1 MRIRTL
7 ICGAA
12 AAALLAGSALA
23 AEFPDTEGHWAGASI
38 DRWSAAG
45 VIDGYAD
52 GRFGPDDPIT
62 RGQMAAIL
70 DRLLGWTE
78 QAENGFQDM
87 TGGEWYA
94 GAVLRA
100 NAAGVLS
107 GSAGFAR
114 PEDPITRQEAVV
126 MLERALALEYD
137 GEGRTFGDEA
147 QIGGWARE
155 AVNTLS
161 GLGLVTGAD
170 NGNFEPLR
178 SITRAETMAVLDRA
192 VGGYYDQAGV
202 YTQGSSGVAALV
214 TAPGV
219 TLQNL
224 TIEGDLLIAPGA
236 EGSETILR
244 DVTVTGTVRVLSGR
258 EAQILIL
265 GSSTLGALEVAGT
278 DSRLRLE
285 RAVDAFFCR
294 MFWGV
299 RPQYVKELNV
309 DDVFPV
315 RDCFAVSAEA
325 DLNDVLDT
333 WQEIRAAANLSP
345 EIAWYFREL
354 DYHGGAPTF
363 LLDDASQLERSTG
376 GKSALIRRCQEYG
389 ASFMLNLGD
398 GYYQSLPDGSF
409 YKLAVG
415 ETEPG
420 SADDAA
426 TYGKL
431 DWMKI
436 GPLPA
441 APPMD
446 QGSRG
451 CSI

>member
-1 MRIRTL
+1 MKWFWRKGEQKRQALEKQEKMAEPQHKQKTHSRDWQERMALWEQERLKREGWLKEHPAQEAQFSYLRDMLSLDVLSFYNPCNGRYGVMDEDKNKTGGVWMRTPPVYDLEQVTRLYQRLRDAGDDLGPEELRYAPDEVRRTVEKL
-7 ICGAA
+7 GRHRRLYLRLCSERQLT
-12 AAALLAGSALA
+12 ALGVRKDAFLNQCRKEDIHLFLQRSRNVIQSLTDSMDY
-23 AEFPDTEGHWAGASI
+23 EIHVEKTE
-38 DRWSAAG
+38 R
-45 VIDGYAD
+45 
-52 GRFGPDDPIT
+52 DPLT
-62 RGQMAAIL
+62 GK
-70 DRLLGWTE
+70 E
-78 QAENGFQDM
+78 
-87 TGGEWYA
+87 TGGEITLCPA
-94 GAVLRA
+94 KEPEEVKGARGDSEGREKHIDEEIRQMFRA
-100 NAAGVLS
+100 NEERL
-107 GSAGFAR
+107 
-114 PEDPITRQEAVV
+114 RQK
-126 MLERALALEYD
+126 LFALAQTLE
-137 GEGRTFGDEA
+137 
-147 QIGGWARE
+147 
-155 AVNTLS
+155 
-161 GLGLVTGAD
+161 
-170 NGNFEPLR
+170 P
-178 SITRAETMAVLDRA
+178 
-192 VGGYYDQAGV
+192 
-202 YTQGSSGVAALV
+202 
-214 TAPGV
+214 
-219 TLQNL
+219 
-224 TIEGDLLIAPGA
+224 
-236 EGSETILR
+236 
-244 DVTVTGTVRVLSGR
+244 
-258 EAQILIL
+258 
-265 GSSTLGALEVAGT
+265 

-354 DYHGGAPTF
+354 DYHGGAPAF

>member
-1 MRIRTL
+1 MKWFWRKGEQKRQ
-7 ICGAA
+7 AP
-12 AAALLAGSALA
+12 
-23 AEFPDTEGHWAGASI
+23 EKQEK
-38 DRWSAAG
+38 
-45 VIDGYAD
+45 
-52 GRFGPDDPIT
+52 
-62 RGQMAAIL
+62 MAAPQHKQETHSRDWQERMALWEQERLKREGWLKEHPAQEAQFFYLRDMLSL
-70 DRLLGWTE
+70 DVLSFYNPSNGRYGGMDEDKNKTGGVWMRTPPVYDLEQVTRLYQRLRDAGDDLGPEELRYAPDEVRRTVEKLGRHRRLYLRLCSERQLTALGVRKDAFLNQCRKEDIHLFLQRSRNVIQSLTDSMDYEIHVEKTE
-78 QAENGFQDM
+78 RDPLTGKE
-87 TGGEWYA
+87 TGGEITLCPA
-94 GAVLRA
+94 KEPEEVKGARGDSEGREKHIDEEIRQMFRA
-100 NAAGVLS
+100 NEERL
-107 GSAGFAR
+107 
-114 PEDPITRQEAVV
+114 RQK
-126 MLERALALEYD
+126 LLALAQTLE
-137 GEGRTFGDEA
+137 
-147 QIGGWARE
+147 
-155 AVNTLS
+155 
-161 GLGLVTGAD
+161 
-170 NGNFEPLR
+170 P
-178 SITRAETMAVLDRA
+178 
-192 VGGYYDQAGV
+192 
-202 YTQGSSGVAALV
+202 
-214 TAPGV
+214 
-219 TLQNL
+219 
-224 TIEGDLLIAPGA
+224 
-236 EGSETILR
+236 
-244 DVTVTGTVRVLSGR
+244 
-258 EAQILIL
+258 
-265 GSSTLGALEVAGT
+265 

-354 DYHGGAPTF
+354 DYHGGAPAF

>member
-1 MRIRTL
+1 MKWFWRKGEQKRQ
-7 ICGAA
+7 AP
-12 AAALLAGSALA
+12 
-23 AEFPDTEGHWAGASI
+23 EKQEK
-38 DRWSAAG
+38 
-45 VIDGYAD
+45 
-52 GRFGPDDPIT
+52 
-62 RGQMAAIL
+62 MAAPQHKQETHSRDWQERMALWEQERLKREGWLKEHPAQEAQFFYLRDMLSL
-70 DRLLGWTE
+70 DVLSFYNPCNGRYGVMDEDKNKTGGVWMRTPPVYDLEQVTRLYQRLRDAGDDLGPEELRYAPDEVRRTVEKLGRHRRLYLRLCSERQLTALGVRKDAFLNQCRKEDIHLFLQRSRNVIQSLTDSMDYEIYVEKTE
-78 QAENGFQDM
+78 RDPLTGKE
-87 TGGEWYA
+87 TGGEITLCPA
-94 GAVLRA
+94 KEPEEVKGARGDSEGREKHIDEEIRQMFRA
-100 NAAGVLS
+100 NEERL
-107 GSAGFAR
+107 
-114 PEDPITRQEAVV
+114 RQK
-126 MLERALALEYD
+126 LFALAQTLE
-137 GEGRTFGDEA
+137 
-147 QIGGWARE
+147 
-155 AVNTLS
+155 
-161 GLGLVTGAD
+161 
-170 NGNFEPLR
+170 P
-178 SITRAETMAVLDRA
+178 
-192 VGGYYDQAGV
+192 
-202 YTQGSSGVAALV
+202 
-214 TAPGV
+214 
-219 TLQNL
+219 
-224 TIEGDLLIAPGA
+224 
-236 EGSETILR
+236 
-244 DVTVTGTVRVLSGR
+244 
-258 EAQILIL
+258 
-265 GSSTLGALEVAGT
+265 

-354 DYHGGAPTF
+354 DYHGGAPAF

-441 APPMD
+441 APPID

>member
-1 MRIRTL
+1 MKWFWRKGEQKRQAPEKQEKMAEPQHKQKTHSRDWQERMALWEQERLKREGWLKEHPAQEAQFSYLRDMLSLDVLSFYNPCNGRYGVMDEDKNKTGGVWMRTPPVYDLEQVTRLYQRLRDVGDDLGPEELRYAPDEVRRTVEKL
-7 ICGAA
+7 GRHRRLYLRLCSERQLT
-12 AAALLAGSALA
+12 ALGVRKDAFLNQCRKEDIQLFLQRSRKVIQSLTDSMDY
-23 AEFPDTEGHWAGASI
+23 EIHVEKTE
-38 DRWSAAG
+38 R
-45 VIDGYAD
+45 
-52 GRFGPDDPIT
+52 DPLT
-62 RGQMAAIL
+62 GK
-70 DRLLGWTE
+70 E
-78 QAENGFQDM
+78 
-87 TGGEWYA
+87 TGGEITLCPA
-94 GAVLRA
+94 KEPEEVKGARGDSEGREKHIDEEIRQMFRA
-100 NAAGVLS
+100 NEERL
-107 GSAGFAR
+107 
-114 PEDPITRQEAVV
+114 RQK
-126 MLERALALEYD
+126 LFALAQTLE
-137 GEGRTFGDEA
+137 
-147 QIGGWARE
+147 
-155 AVNTLS
+155 
-161 GLGLVTGAD
+161 
-170 NGNFEPLR
+170 P
-178 SITRAETMAVLDRA
+178 
-192 VGGYYDQAGV
+192 
-202 YTQGSSGVAALV
+202 
-214 TAPGV
+214 
-219 TLQNL
+219 
-224 TIEGDLLIAPGA
+224 
-236 EGSETILR
+236 
-244 DVTVTGTVRVLSGR
+244 
-258 EAQILIL
+258 
-265 GSSTLGALEVAGT
+265 

-441 APPMD
+441 APPID

>member
-1 MRIRTL
+1 MRMKWFWRKGEQKRQAPEKQEKMAEPQHKQETHSRDWQERMALWEQERLKREGWLKEHPAQEAQFFYLRDMLSLDVLSFYNPSNGRYGGMDEDKNKTGGVWMRTPPVYDL
-7 ICGAA
+7 EQVTRLYQRLRDAGDDLGPEELRYAPDEVRRTVEKLGRHRRLYLRLCSERQLT
-12 AAALLAGSALA
+12 ALGVRKDAFLNQCRKEDIHLFLQRSRNVIQSLTDSMDY
-23 AEFPDTEGHWAGASI
+23 EIHVEKTE
-38 DRWSAAG
+38 R
-45 VIDGYAD
+45 
-52 GRFGPDDPIT
+52 DPLT
-62 RGQMAAIL
+62 GK
-70 DRLLGWTE
+70 E
-78 QAENGFQDM
+78 
-87 TGGEWYA
+87 TGGEITLCPA
-94 GAVLRA
+94 KEPEEVKGARGDSEGREKHIDEEIRQMFRA
-100 NAAGVLS
+100 NEERL
-107 GSAGFAR
+107 
-114 PEDPITRQEAVV
+114 RQK
-126 MLERALALEYD
+126 LFALAQTLE
-137 GEGRTFGDEA
+137 
-147 QIGGWARE
+147 
-155 AVNTLS
+155 
-161 GLGLVTGAD
+161 
-170 NGNFEPLR
+170 P
-178 SITRAETMAVLDRA
+178 
-192 VGGYYDQAGV
+192 
-202 YTQGSSGVAALV
+202 
-214 TAPGV
+214 
-219 TLQNL
+219 
-224 TIEGDLLIAPGA
+224 
-236 EGSETILR
+236 
-244 DVTVTGTVRVLSGR
+244 
-258 EAQILIL
+258 
-265 GSSTLGALEVAGT
+265 

>member
-1 MRIRTL
+1 MRMKWFWRK
-7 ICGAA
+7 GEQKRQAP
-12 AAALLAGSALA
+12 
-23 AEFPDTEGHWAGASI
+23 EKQEK
-38 DRWSAAG
+38 
-45 VIDGYAD
+45 
-52 GRFGPDDPIT
+52 
-62 RGQMAAIL
+62 MAAPQHKQETHSRDWQERMALWEQERLKREGWLKEHPAQEAQFSYLRDMLSL
-70 DRLLGWTE
+70 DVLSFYNPCNGRYGVMDEDKNKTGGVWMRTPPVYDLEQVTRLYQRLRDAGDDLGPEELRYAPDEVRRTVEKLGRHRRLYLRLCSERQLTALGVRKDAFLNQCRKEDIHLFLQRSRNVIQSLTDSMDYEIHVEKTE
-78 QAENGFQDM
+78 RDPLTGKE
-87 TGGEWYA
+87 TGGEITLCPA
-94 GAVLRA
+94 KEPEEVKGARGDSEGREKHIDEEIRQMFRA
-100 NAAGVLS
+100 NEERL
-107 GSAGFAR
+107 
-114 PEDPITRQEAVV
+114 RQK
-126 MLERALALEYD
+126 LFALAQTLE
-137 GEGRTFGDEA
+137 
-147 QIGGWARE
+147 
-155 AVNTLS
+155 
-161 GLGLVTGAD
+161 
-170 NGNFEPLR
+170 P
-178 SITRAETMAVLDRA
+178 
-192 VGGYYDQAGV
+192 
-202 YTQGSSGVAALV
+202 
-214 TAPGV
+214 
-219 TLQNL
+219 
-224 TIEGDLLIAPGA
+224 
-236 EGSETILR
+236 
-244 DVTVTGTVRVLSGR
+244 
-258 EAQILIL
+258 
-265 GSSTLGALEVAGT
+265 

-441 APPMD
+441 APPID

>member
-1 MRIRTL
+1 MKWFWRKGEQKRQALEKQEKMAEPQHKQKTHSRDWQERMALWEQERLKREGWLKEHPAQEAQFSYLRDMLSLDVLSFYNPCNGRYGVMDEDKNKTGGVWMRTPPVYDLEQVTRLYQRLRDAGDDLGPEELRYAPDEVRRTVEKL
-7 ICGAA
+7 GRHRRLYLRLCSERQLT
-12 AAALLAGSALA
+12 ALGDRKDAFLNRCRKEDIHLFLQRSRNVIQSLTDSMDY
-23 AEFPDTEGHWAGASI
+23 EIYVEKTE
-38 DRWSAAG
+38 R
-45 VIDGYAD
+45 
-52 GRFGPDDPIT
+52 DPLT
-62 RGQMAAIL
+62 GK
-70 DRLLGWTE
+70 E
-78 QAENGFQDM
+78 
-87 TGGEWYA
+87 TGGEITLCPA
-94 GAVLRA
+94 KEPEEVKGARGDSEGREKHIDEEIRQMFCANEERLRQK
-100 NAAGVLS
+100 L
-107 GSAGFAR
+107 F
-114 PEDPITRQEAVV
+114 
-126 MLERALALEYD
+126 ALAQTLE
-137 GEGRTFGDEA
+137 
-147 QIGGWARE
+147 
-155 AVNTLS
+155 
-161 GLGLVTGAD
+161 
-170 NGNFEPLR
+170 P
-178 SITRAETMAVLDRA
+178 
-192 VGGYYDQAGV
+192 
-202 YTQGSSGVAALV
+202 
-214 TAPGV
+214 
-219 TLQNL
+219 
-224 TIEGDLLIAPGA
+224 
-236 EGSETILR
+236 
-244 DVTVTGTVRVLSGR
+244 
-258 EAQILIL
+258 
-265 GSSTLGALEVAGT
+265 

-376 GKSALIRRCQEYG
+376 GKSALIRRCREYG

>member
-1 MRIRTL
+1 MKWFWRKGEQKRQ
-7 ICGAA
+7 AP
-12 AAALLAGSALA
+12 
-23 AEFPDTEGHWAGASI
+23 EKQEK
-38 DRWSAAG
+38 
-45 VIDGYAD
+45 
-52 GRFGPDDPIT
+52 
-62 RGQMAAIL
+62 MAAPQHKQETHSRDWQERMALWEQERLKRESWLKEHPAQKAQFSYLRDMLSL
-70 DRLLGWTE
+70 DVLSFYNPSNGRYGGMDEDKNKTGGVWMRTPPVYDLEQMTRLYQRLRDVGDALGPEELRYAPDEVRRTVEKLGRHRRLYLRLCSERQLTALGDRKDAFLNRCRKEDIHLFLQRSRNVIQSLTDSMDYEIHVEKTE
-78 QAENGFQDM
+78 RDPLTGKE
-87 TGGEWYA
+87 TGGEITLCPA
-94 GAVLRA
+94 KEPEEVKGARGDSEGREKHIDEEIRQMFRA
-100 NAAGVLS
+100 NEERL
-107 GSAGFAR
+107 
-114 PEDPITRQEAVV
+114 RQK
-126 MLERALALEYD
+126 LFALAQTLE
-137 GEGRTFGDEA
+137 
-147 QIGGWARE
+147 
-155 AVNTLS
+155 
-161 GLGLVTGAD
+161 
-170 NGNFEPLR
+170 P
-178 SITRAETMAVLDRA
+178 
-192 VGGYYDQAGV
+192 
-202 YTQGSSGVAALV
+202 
-214 TAPGV
+214 
-219 TLQNL
+219 
-224 TIEGDLLIAPGA
+224 
-236 EGSETILR
+236 
-244 DVTVTGTVRVLSGR
+244 
-258 EAQILIL
+258 
-265 GSSTLGALEVAGT
+265 

-376 GKSALIRRCQEYG
+376 GKSALIWRCQEYG

>member
-1 MRIRTL
+1 MKWFWRKGEQKRQAPEKQEKMAEPQHKQKTHSRDWQERMALWEQERLKREGWLKEHPAQEAQFSYLRDMLSLDVLSFYNPCNGRYGVMDEDKNKTGGVWMRTPPVYDLEQVTRLYQRLRDAGDDLGPEELRYAPDEVRRTVEKL
-7 ICGAA
+7 GRHRRLYLRLCSERQLT
-12 AAALLAGSALA
+12 ALGDRKDAFLNRCRKEDIHLFLQRSRNVIQSLTDSMDY
-23 AEFPDTEGHWAGASI
+23 EIHVEKTE
-38 DRWSAAG
+38 R
-45 VIDGYAD
+45 
-52 GRFGPDDPIT
+52 DPLT
-62 RGQMAAIL
+62 GK
-70 DRLLGWTE
+70 E
-78 QAENGFQDM
+78 
-87 TGGEWYA
+87 TGGEITLCPA
-94 GAVLRA
+94 KEPEEVKGARGDSEGREKHIDEEIRQMFCANEERLRQK
-100 NAAGVLS
+100 L
-107 GSAGFAR
+107 F
-114 PEDPITRQEAVV
+114 
-126 MLERALALEYD
+126 ALAQTLE
-137 GEGRTFGDEA
+137 
-147 QIGGWARE
+147 
-155 AVNTLS
+155 
-161 GLGLVTGAD
+161 
-170 NGNFEPLR
+170 P
-178 SITRAETMAVLDRA
+178 
-192 VGGYYDQAGV
+192 
-202 YTQGSSGVAALV
+202 
-214 TAPGV
+214 
-219 TLQNL
+219 
-224 TIEGDLLIAPGA
+224 
-236 EGSETILR
+236 
-244 DVTVTGTVRVLSGR
+244 
-258 EAQILIL
+258 
-265 GSSTLGALEVAGT
+265 

-376 GKSALIRRCQEYG
+376 GKSALIRRCREYG

>member
-1 MRIRTL
+1 MKWFWRKGEQKRQAPEKQEKMAEPQHKQETHSRDWQERMALWEQERLKREGWLKEHPAQEAQFSYLRDMLSLDVLSFYNPSNGRYGGMDEDKNKTGGVWMRTPPVYDLEQVTRLYQRLRDAGDDLGPEELRYAPDEVRRTVEKL
-7 ICGAA
+7 GRHRRLYLRLCSERQLT
-12 AAALLAGSALA
+12 ALGDRKDAFLNQCRKEDIHLFLQRSRNVIQSLTDSMDY
-23 AEFPDTEGHWAGASI
+23 EIHVEKTE
-38 DRWSAAG
+38 R
-45 VIDGYAD
+45 
-52 GRFGPDDPIT
+52 DPLT
-62 RGQMAAIL
+62 GK
-70 DRLLGWTE
+70 E
-78 QAENGFQDM
+78 
-87 TGGEWYA
+87 TGGEITLCPA
-94 GAVLRA
+94 KEPEEVKGARGDSEGREKHIDEEIRQMFRA
-100 NAAGVLS
+100 NEERL
-107 GSAGFAR
+107 
-114 PEDPITRQEAVV
+114 RQK
-126 MLERALALEYD
+126 LFALAQTLE
-137 GEGRTFGDEA
+137 
-147 QIGGWARE
+147 
-155 AVNTLS
+155 
-161 GLGLVTGAD
+161 
-170 NGNFEPLR
+170 P
-178 SITRAETMAVLDRA
+178 
-192 VGGYYDQAGV
+192 
-202 YTQGSSGVAALV
+202 
-214 TAPGV
+214 
-219 TLQNL
+219 
-224 TIEGDLLIAPGA
+224 
-236 EGSETILR
+236 
-244 DVTVTGTVRVLSGR
+244 
-258 EAQILIL
+258 
-265 GSSTLGALEVAGT
+265 

-415 ETEPG
+415 ATEAG

-441 APPMD
+441 APPID

>member
-1 MRIRTL
+1 MKWFWRKGEQKRQAPEKQEKMAEPQHKQETHSRDWQERMALWEQERLKREGWLKEHPAQEAQFSYLRDMLSLDVLSFYNPSNGRYGGMDEDKNKTGGVWMRTPPVYDLEQVTRLYQRLRDVGDDLGPEELRYAPDEVRRTVEKL
-7 ICGAA
+7 GRHRRLYLRLCSERQLT
-12 AAALLAGSALA
+12 ALGDRKDAFLNQCRKEDIHLFLQRSRNVIQSLTDSMDY
-23 AEFPDTEGHWAGASI
+23 EIHVEKTE
-38 DRWSAAG
+38 R
-45 VIDGYAD
+45 
-52 GRFGPDDPIT
+52 DPLT
-62 RGQMAAIL
+62 GK
-70 DRLLGWTE
+70 E
-78 QAENGFQDM
+78 
-87 TGGEWYA
+87 TGGEITLCPA
-94 GAVLRA
+94 KEPEEVKGARGDSEGREKHIDEEIRQMFRA
-100 NAAGVLS
+100 NEERL
-107 GSAGFAR
+107 
-114 PEDPITRQEAVV
+114 RQK
-126 MLERALALEYD
+126 LFALAQTLE
-137 GEGRTFGDEA
+137 
-147 QIGGWARE
+147 
-155 AVNTLS
+155 
-161 GLGLVTGAD
+161 
-170 NGNFEPLR
+170 P
-178 SITRAETMAVLDRA
+178 
-192 VGGYYDQAGV
+192 
-202 YTQGSSGVAALV
+202 
-214 TAPGV
+214 
-219 TLQNL
+219 
-224 TIEGDLLIAPGA
+224 
-236 EGSETILR
+236 
-244 DVTVTGTVRVLSGR
+244 
-258 EAQILIL
+258 
-265 GSSTLGALEVAGT
+265 

>member
-1 MRIRTL
+1 MKWFWRKGEQKRQ
-7 ICGAA
+7 AP
-12 AAALLAGSALA
+12 
-23 AEFPDTEGHWAGASI
+23 EKQEK
-38 DRWSAAG
+38 
-45 VIDGYAD
+45 
-52 GRFGPDDPIT
+52 
-62 RGQMAAIL
+62 MAAPQHKQETHSRDWQERMALWEQERLKREGWLKEHPAQEAQFSYLRDMLSL
-70 DRLLGWTE
+70 DVLSFYNPCNGRYGVMDEDKNKTGGVWMRTPPVYDLEQVTRLYQRLRDVGDDLGPEELRYAPDEVRRTVEKLGRHRRLYLRLCSERQLTALGVRKDAFLNQCRKEDIHLFLQRSRNVIQSLTDSMDYEIHVEKTE
-78 QAENGFQDM
+78 RDPLTGKE
-87 TGGEWYA
+87 TGGEITLCPA
-94 GAVLRA
+94 KEPEEVKGARGDSEGREKHIDEEIRQMFRA
-100 NAAGVLS
+100 NEERL
-107 GSAGFAR
+107 
-114 PEDPITRQEAVV
+114 RQK
-126 MLERALALEYD
+126 LFALAQTLE
-137 GEGRTFGDEA
+137 
-147 QIGGWARE
+147 
-155 AVNTLS
+155 
-161 GLGLVTGAD
+161 
-170 NGNFEPLR
+170 P
-178 SITRAETMAVLDRA
+178 
-192 VGGYYDQAGV
+192 
-202 YTQGSSGVAALV
+202 
-214 TAPGV
+214 
-219 TLQNL
+219 
-224 TIEGDLLIAPGA
+224 
-236 EGSETILR
+236 
-244 DVTVTGTVRVLSGR
+244 
-258 EAQILIL
+258 
-265 GSSTLGALEVAGT
+265 

-441 APPMD
+441 APPID

>member
-1 MRIRTL
+1 MKWFWRKGEQKRQAPEKQEKMAEPQHKQETHSRDWQERMALWEQERLKREGWLKEHPAQEAQFSYLRDMLSLDVLSFYNPCNGRYGGMDEDKNKTGGVWMRTPPVYDLEQVTRLYQRLRDAGDDLGPEELRYAPDEVRRTVEKL
-7 ICGAA
+7 GRHRRLYLRLCSERQLT
-12 AAALLAGSALA
+12 ALGDRKDAFLNQCRKEDIHLFLQRSRNVIQSLTDSMDY
-23 AEFPDTEGHWAGASI
+23 EIHVEKTE
-38 DRWSAAG
+38 R
-45 VIDGYAD
+45 
-52 GRFGPDDPIT
+52 DPLT
-62 RGQMAAIL
+62 GK
-70 DRLLGWTE
+70 E
-78 QAENGFQDM
+78 
-87 TGGEWYA
+87 TGGEITLCPA
-94 GAVLRA
+94 KEPEEVKGARGDSEGREKHIDEEIRQMFRA
-100 NAAGVLS
+100 NEERL
-107 GSAGFAR
+107 
-114 PEDPITRQEAVV
+114 RQK
-126 MLERALALEYD
+126 LFALAQTLE
-137 GEGRTFGDEA
+137 
-147 QIGGWARE
+147 
-155 AVNTLS
+155 
-161 GLGLVTGAD
+161 
-170 NGNFEPLR
+170 P
-178 SITRAETMAVLDRA
+178 
-192 VGGYYDQAGV
+192 
-202 YTQGSSGVAALV
+202 
-214 TAPGV
+214 
-219 TLQNL
+219 
-224 TIEGDLLIAPGA
+224 
-236 EGSETILR
+236 
-244 DVTVTGTVRVLSGR
+244 
-258 EAQILIL
+258 
-265 GSSTLGALEVAGT
+265 

>member
-1 MRIRTL
+1 MRMKWFWRK
-7 ICGAA
+7 GEQKRQAP
-12 AAALLAGSALA
+12 
-23 AEFPDTEGHWAGASI
+23 EKQEK
-38 DRWSAAG
+38 
-45 VIDGYAD
+45 
-52 GRFGPDDPIT
+52 
-62 RGQMAAIL
+62 MAAPQHKQETHSRDWQERMALWEQERLKREGWLKEHPAQEAQFFYLRDMLSL
-70 DRLLGWTE
+70 DVLSFYNPSNGRYGGMDEDKNKTGGVWMRTPPVYDLEQVTRLYQRLRDAGDDLGPEELRYAPDEVRRTVEKLGRHRRLYLRLCSERQLTALGVRKDAFLNQCRKEDIHLFLQRSRNVIQSLTDSMDYEIHVEKTE
-78 QAENGFQDM
+78 RDPLTGKE
-87 TGGEWYA
+87 TGGEITLCPA
-94 GAVLRA
+94 KEPEEVKGARGDSEGREKHIDEEIRQMFRA
-100 NAAGVLS
+100 NEERL
-107 GSAGFAR
+107 
-114 PEDPITRQEAVV
+114 RQK
-126 MLERALALEYD
+126 LLALAQTLE
-137 GEGRTFGDEA
+137 
-147 QIGGWARE
+147 
-155 AVNTLS
+155 
-161 GLGLVTGAD
+161 
-170 NGNFEPLR
+170 P
-178 SITRAETMAVLDRA
+178 
-192 VGGYYDQAGV
+192 
-202 YTQGSSGVAALV
+202 
-214 TAPGV
+214 
-219 TLQNL
+219 
-224 TIEGDLLIAPGA
+224 
-236 EGSETILR
+236 
-244 DVTVTGTVRVLSGR
+244 
-258 EAQILIL
+258 
-265 GSSTLGALEVAGT
+265 

-354 DYHGGAPTF
+354 DYHGGAPAF

>member
-1 MRIRTL
+1 MKWFWRKGEQKRQ
-7 ICGAA
+7 AP
-12 AAALLAGSALA
+12 
-23 AEFPDTEGHWAGASI
+23 EKQEK
-38 DRWSAAG
+38 
-45 VIDGYAD
+45 
-52 GRFGPDDPIT
+52 
-62 RGQMAAIL
+62 MAAPQHKQETHSRDWQERMALWEQERLKREGWLKEHPAQEAQFFYLRDMLSL
-70 DRLLGWTE
+70 DVLSFYNPSNGRYGGMDEDKNKTGGVWMRTPPVYDLEQVTRLYQRLRDAGDDLGPEELRYAPDEVRRTVEKLGRHRRLYLRLCSERQLTALGDRKDAFLNRCRKEDIHLFLQRSRNVIQSLTDSMDYEIHVEKTE
-78 QAENGFQDM
+78 RDPLTGKE
-87 TGGEWYA
+87 TGGEITLCPA
-94 GAVLRA
+94 KEPEEVKGARGDSEGREKHIDEEIRQMFRA
-100 NAAGVLS
+100 NEERL
-107 GSAGFAR
+107 
-114 PEDPITRQEAVV
+114 RQK
-126 MLERALALEYD
+126 LLALAQTLE
-137 GEGRTFGDEA
+137 
-147 QIGGWARE
+147 
-155 AVNTLS
+155 
-161 GLGLVTGAD
+161 
-170 NGNFEPLR
+170 P
-178 SITRAETMAVLDRA
+178 
-192 VGGYYDQAGV
+192 
-202 YTQGSSGVAALV
+202 
-214 TAPGV
+214 
-219 TLQNL
+219 
-224 TIEGDLLIAPGA
+224 
-236 EGSETILR
+236 
-244 DVTVTGTVRVLSGR
+244 
-258 EAQILIL
+258 
-265 GSSTLGALEVAGT
+265 

>member
-12 AAALLAGSALA
+12 AASLLAGSALA

-38 DRWSAAG
+38 GRWSAAG

-78 QAENGFQDM
+78 QAENRFQDM

-94 GAVLRA
+94 GAILRA
-100 NAAGVLS
+100 NAAGVLG

-126 MLERALALEYD
+126 MLERALALEY
-137 GEGRTFGDEA
+137 GGGGRTFGDEA
-147 QIGGWARE
+147 QIGSWARE
-155 AVNTLS
+155 AVDILS

-285 RAVDAFFCR
+285 DTVEVGSLVVSGSGTHIRGLDEAQQVTVTEDA
-294 MFWGV
+294 GNV
-299 RPQYVKELNV
+299 RVNGRPVSGGSTV
-309 DDVFPV
+309 TAGTDVST
-315 RDCFAVSAEA
+315 D
-325 DLNDVLDT
+325 
-333 WQEIRAAANLSP
+333 
-345 EIAWYFREL
+345 
-354 DYHGGAPTF
+354 
-363 LLDDASQLERSTG
+363 LDDMDVEIDVGGGDVTTQPGDIEIDIDLDDGDRPSSGSGGSTRPSQPDTPDDTEEPSQPDTPDDTEEPSQPGNSTSG
-376 GKSALIRRCQEYG
+376 GSYRDEDGNIIIDFDDL
-389 ASFMLNLGD
+389 LNG
-398 GYYQSLPDGSF
+398 G
-409 YKLAVG
+409 
-415 ETEPG
+415 
-420 SADDAA
+420 
-426 TYGKL
+426 
-431 DWMKI
+431 
-436 GPLPA
+436 
-441 APPMD
+441 
-446 QGSRG
+446 R
-451 CSI
+451 

>member
-1 MRIRTL
+1 MRMKWFWRK
-7 ICGAA
+7 GEQKRQAP
-12 AAALLAGSALA
+12 
-23 AEFPDTEGHWAGASI
+23 EKQEK
-38 DRWSAAG
+38 
-45 VIDGYAD
+45 
-52 GRFGPDDPIT
+52 
-62 RGQMAAIL
+62 MAAPQHKQETHSRDWQERMALWEQERLKREGWLKEHPAQEAQFSYLRDMLSL
-70 DRLLGWTE
+70 DVLSFYNPSNGRYGGMDEDKNKTGGVWMRTPPVYDLEQVTRLYQRLRDAGDDLGPEELRYAPDEVRRTVEKLGRHRRLYLRLCSERQLTALGDRKDAFLNQCRKEDIHLFLQRSRNVIQSLTDSMDYEIHVEKTE
-78 QAENGFQDM
+78 RDPLTGKE
-87 TGGEWYA
+87 TGGEITLCPA
-94 GAVLRA
+94 KEPEEVKGARGDSEGREKHIDEEIRQMFRA
-100 NAAGVLS
+100 NEERL
-107 GSAGFAR
+107 
-114 PEDPITRQEAVV
+114 RQK
-126 MLERALALEYD
+126 LLALAQTLE
-137 GEGRTFGDEA
+137 
-147 QIGGWARE
+147 
-155 AVNTLS
+155 
-161 GLGLVTGAD
+161 
-170 NGNFEPLR
+170 P
-178 SITRAETMAVLDRA
+178 
-192 VGGYYDQAGV
+192 
-202 YTQGSSGVAALV
+202 
-214 TAPGV
+214 
-219 TLQNL
+219 
-224 TIEGDLLIAPGA
+224 
-236 EGSETILR
+236 
-244 DVTVTGTVRVLSGR
+244 
-258 EAQILIL
+258 
-265 GSSTLGALEVAGT
+265 

>member
-1 MRIRTL
+1 MRMKWFWRK
-7 ICGAA
+7 GEQKRQAP
-12 AAALLAGSALA
+12 
-23 AEFPDTEGHWAGASI
+23 EKQEK
-38 DRWSAAG
+38 
-45 VIDGYAD
+45 
-52 GRFGPDDPIT
+52 
-62 RGQMAAIL
+62 MAAPQHKQETHSRDWQERMALWEQERLKREGWLKEHPAQEAQFFYLRDMLSL
-70 DRLLGWTE
+70 DVLSFYNPSNGRYGGMDEDKNKTGGVWMRTPPVYDLEQVTRLYQRLRDAGDDLGPEELRYAPDEVRRTVEKLGRHRRLYLRLCSERQLTALGDRKDAFLNRCRKEDIHLFLQRSRNVIQSLTDSMDYEIHVEKTE
-78 QAENGFQDM
+78 RDPLTGKE
-87 TGGEWYA
+87 TGGEITLCPA
-94 GAVLRA
+94 KEPEEVKGARGDSEGREKHIDEEIRQMFRA
-100 NAAGVLS
+100 NEERL
-107 GSAGFAR
+107 
-114 PEDPITRQEAVV
+114 RQK
-126 MLERALALEYD
+126 LLALAQTLE
-137 GEGRTFGDEA
+137 
-147 QIGGWARE
+147 
-155 AVNTLS
+155 
-161 GLGLVTGAD
+161 
-170 NGNFEPLR
+170 P
-178 SITRAETMAVLDRA
+178 
-192 VGGYYDQAGV
+192 
-202 YTQGSSGVAALV
+202 
-214 TAPGV
+214 
-219 TLQNL
+219 
-224 TIEGDLLIAPGA
+224 
-236 EGSETILR
+236 
-244 DVTVTGTVRVLSGR
+244 
-258 EAQILIL
+258 
-265 GSSTLGALEVAGT
+265 

-376 GKSALIRRCQEYG
+376 GKSALIRRCREYG

>member
-1 MRIRTL
+1 MKWFWRKGEQKRQAPEKQEKMAEPQHKQETHSRDWQERMALWEQERLKREGWLKEHPAQEAQFSYLRDMLSLDVLSFYNPCNGRYGVMDEDKNKTGGVWMRTPPVYDLEQVTRLYQRLRDAGDDLGPEELRYAPDEVRRTVEKL
-7 ICGAA
+7 GRHRRLYLRLCSERQLT
-12 AAALLAGSALA
+12 ALGDRKDAFLNQCRKEDIHLFLQRSRNVIQSLTDSMDY
-23 AEFPDTEGHWAGASI
+23 EIHVEKTE
-38 DRWSAAG
+38 R
-45 VIDGYAD
+45 
-52 GRFGPDDPIT
+52 DPLT
-62 RGQMAAIL
+62 GK
-70 DRLLGWTE
+70 E
-78 QAENGFQDM
+78 
-87 TGGEWYA
+87 TGGEITLCPA
-94 GAVLRA
+94 KEPEEVKGARGDSEGREKHIDEEIRQMFRA
-100 NAAGVLS
+100 NEERL
-107 GSAGFAR
+107 
-114 PEDPITRQEAVV
+114 RQK
-126 MLERALALEYD
+126 LFALAQTLE
-137 GEGRTFGDEA
+137 
-147 QIGGWARE
+147 
-155 AVNTLS
+155 
-161 GLGLVTGAD
+161 
-170 NGNFEPLR
+170 P
-178 SITRAETMAVLDRA
+178 
-192 VGGYYDQAGV
+192 
-202 YTQGSSGVAALV
+202 
-214 TAPGV
+214 
-219 TLQNL
+219 
-224 TIEGDLLIAPGA
+224 
-236 EGSETILR
+236 
-244 DVTVTGTVRVLSGR
+244 
-258 EAQILIL
+258 
-265 GSSTLGALEVAGT
+265 

>member
-1 MRIRTL
+1 MRMKWFWRK
-7 ICGAA
+7 GEQKRQAP
-12 AAALLAGSALA
+12 
-23 AEFPDTEGHWAGASI
+23 EKQEK
-38 DRWSAAG
+38 
-45 VIDGYAD
+45 
-52 GRFGPDDPIT
+52 
-62 RGQMAAIL
+62 MAAPQHKQETHSRDWQERMALWEQERLKREGWLKEHPAQEAQFSYLRDMLSL
-70 DRLLGWTE
+70 DVLSFYNPSNGRYGGMDEDKNKTGGVWMRTPPVYDLEQVTRLYQRLRDAGDDLGPEELRYAPDEVRRTVEKLGRHRRLYLRLCSERQLTALGVRKDAFLNQCRKEDIHLFLQRSRNVIQSLTDSMDYEIHVEKTE
-78 QAENGFQDM
+78 RDPLTGKE
-87 TGGEWYA
+87 TGGEITLCPA
-94 GAVLRA
+94 KEPEEVKGARGDSEGREKHIDEEIRQMFRA
-100 NAAGVLS
+100 NEERL
-107 GSAGFAR
+107 
-114 PEDPITRQEAVV
+114 RQK
-126 MLERALALEYD
+126 LLALAQTLE
-137 GEGRTFGDEA
+137 
-147 QIGGWARE
+147 
-155 AVNTLS
+155 
-161 GLGLVTGAD
+161 
-170 NGNFEPLR
+170 P
-178 SITRAETMAVLDRA
+178 
-192 VGGYYDQAGV
+192 
-202 YTQGSSGVAALV
+202 
-214 TAPGV
+214 
-219 TLQNL
+219 
-224 TIEGDLLIAPGA
+224 
-236 EGSETILR
+236 
-244 DVTVTGTVRVLSGR
+244 
-258 EAQILIL
+258 
-265 GSSTLGALEVAGT
+265 

>member
-1 MRIRTL
+1 MRMKWFWRK
-7 ICGAA
+7 GEQKRQAP
-12 AAALLAGSALA
+12 
-23 AEFPDTEGHWAGASI
+23 EKQEK
-38 DRWSAAG
+38 
-45 VIDGYAD
+45 
-52 GRFGPDDPIT
+52 
-62 RGQMAAIL
+62 MAAPQHKQETHSRDWQERMALWEQERLKREGWLKEHPAQEAQFFYLRDMLSL
-70 DRLLGWTE
+70 DVLSFYNPSNGRYGGMDEDKNKTGGVWMRTPPVYDLEQVTRLYQRLRDAGDDLGPEELRYAPDEVRRTVEKLGRHRRLYLRLCSERQLTALGDRKDAFLNQCRKEDIHLFLQRSRNVIQSLTDSMDYEIHVEKTE
-78 QAENGFQDM
+78 RDPLTGKE
-87 TGGEWYA
+87 TGGEITLCPA
-94 GAVLRA
+94 KEPEEVKGARGDSEGREKHIDEEIRQMFRA
-100 NAAGVLS
+100 NEERL
-107 GSAGFAR
+107 
-114 PEDPITRQEAVV
+114 RQK
-126 MLERALALEYD
+126 LFALAQTLE
-137 GEGRTFGDEA
+137 
-147 QIGGWARE
+147 
-155 AVNTLS
+155 
-161 GLGLVTGAD
+161 
-170 NGNFEPLR
+170 P
-178 SITRAETMAVLDRA
+178 
-192 VGGYYDQAGV
+192 
-202 YTQGSSGVAALV
+202 
-214 TAPGV
+214 
-219 TLQNL
+219 
-224 TIEGDLLIAPGA
+224 
-236 EGSETILR
+236 
-244 DVTVTGTVRVLSGR
+244 
-258 EAQILIL
+258 
-265 GSSTLGALEVAGT
+265 

>member
-1 MRIRTL
+1 MKWFWRKGEQKRQ
-7 ICGAA
+7 AP
-12 AAALLAGSALA
+12 
-23 AEFPDTEGHWAGASI
+23 EKQEK
-38 DRWSAAG
+38 
-45 VIDGYAD
+45 
-52 GRFGPDDPIT
+52 
-62 RGQMAAIL
+62 MAAPQHKQETHSRDWQERMALWEQERLKREGWLKEHPAQEAQFFYLRDMLSL
-70 DRLLGWTE
+70 DVLSFYNPSNGRYGGMDEDKNKTGGVWMRTPPVYDLEQVTRLYQRLRDVGDDLGPEELRYAPDEVRRTVEKLGRHRRLYLRLCSERQLTALGVRKDAFLNQCRKEDIHLFLQRSRNVIQSLTDSMDYEIHVEKTE
-78 QAENGFQDM
+78 RDPLTGKE
-87 TGGEWYA
+87 TGGEITLCPA
-94 GAVLRA
+94 KEPEEVKGARGDSEGREKHIDEEIRQMFRA
-100 NAAGVLS
+100 NEERL
-107 GSAGFAR
+107 
-114 PEDPITRQEAVV
+114 RQK
-126 MLERALALEYD
+126 LFALAQTLE
-137 GEGRTFGDEA
+137 
-147 QIGGWARE
+147 
-155 AVNTLS
+155 
-161 GLGLVTGAD
+161 
-170 NGNFEPLR
+170 P
-178 SITRAETMAVLDRA
+178 
-192 VGGYYDQAGV
+192 
-202 YTQGSSGVAALV
+202 
-214 TAPGV
+214 
-219 TLQNL
+219 
-224 TIEGDLLIAPGA
+224 
-236 EGSETILR
+236 
-244 DVTVTGTVRVLSGR
+244 
-258 EAQILIL
+258 
-265 GSSTLGALEVAGT
+265 

>member
-1 MRIRTL
+1 MKWFWRKGEQKRQALEKQEKMAEPQHKQKTHSRDWQERMALWEQERLKREGWLKEHPAQEAQFSYLRDMLSLDVLSFYNPCNGRYGVMDEDKNKTGGVWMRTPPVYDLEQVTRLYQRLRDAGDDLGPEELRYAPDEVRRTVEKL
-7 ICGAA
+7 GRHRRLYLRLCSERQLT
-12 AAALLAGSALA
+12 ALGDRKDAFLNRCRKEDIHLFLQRSRNVIQSLTDSMDY
-23 AEFPDTEGHWAGASI
+23 EIHVEKTE
-38 DRWSAAG
+38 R
-45 VIDGYAD
+45 
-52 GRFGPDDPIT
+52 DPLT
-62 RGQMAAIL
+62 GK
-70 DRLLGWTE
+70 E
-78 QAENGFQDM
+78 
-87 TGGEWYA
+87 TGGEITLCPA
-94 GAVLRA
+94 KEPEEVKGARGDSEGREKHIDEEIRQMFRA
-100 NAAGVLS
+100 NEERL
-107 GSAGFAR
+107 
-114 PEDPITRQEAVV
+114 RQK
-126 MLERALALEYD
+126 LFALAQTLE
-137 GEGRTFGDEA
+137 
-147 QIGGWARE
+147 
-155 AVNTLS
+155 
-161 GLGLVTGAD
+161 
-170 NGNFEPLR
+170 P
-178 SITRAETMAVLDRA
+178 
-192 VGGYYDQAGV
+192 
-202 YTQGSSGVAALV
+202 
-214 TAPGV
+214 
-219 TLQNL
+219 
-224 TIEGDLLIAPGA
+224 
-236 EGSETILR
+236 
-244 DVTVTGTVRVLSGR
+244 
-258 EAQILIL
+258 
-265 GSSTLGALEVAGT
+265 

-354 DYHGGAPTF
+354 DYHGGAPAF

-441 APPMD
+441 APPID

>member
-1 MRIRTL
+1 MRMKWFWRK
-7 ICGAA
+7 GEQKRQAP
-12 AAALLAGSALA
+12 
-23 AEFPDTEGHWAGASI
+23 EKQEK
-38 DRWSAAG
+38 
-45 VIDGYAD
+45 
-52 GRFGPDDPIT
+52 
-62 RGQMAAIL
+62 MAAPQHKQETHSRDWQERMALWEQERLKREGWLKEHPAQEAQFSYLRDMLSL
-70 DRLLGWTE
+70 DVLSFYNPSNGRYGGMDEDKNKTGGVWMRTPPVYDLEQVTRLYQRLRDVGDDLGPEELRYAPDEVRRTVEKLGRHRRLYLRLCSERQLTALGVRKDAFLNQCRKEDIHLFLQRSRNVIQSLTDSMDYEIHVEKTE
-78 QAENGFQDM
+78 RDPLTGKE
-87 TGGEWYA
+87 TGGEITLCPA
-94 GAVLRA
+94 KEPEEVKGARGDSEGREKHIDEEIRQMFRA
-100 NAAGVLS
+100 NEERL
-107 GSAGFAR
+107 
-114 PEDPITRQEAVV
+114 RQK
-126 MLERALALEYD
+126 LLALAQTLE
-137 GEGRTFGDEA
+137 
-147 QIGGWARE
+147 
-155 AVNTLS
+155 
-161 GLGLVTGAD
+161 
-170 NGNFEPLR
+170 P
-178 SITRAETMAVLDRA
+178 
-192 VGGYYDQAGV
+192 
-202 YTQGSSGVAALV
+202 
-214 TAPGV
+214 
-219 TLQNL
+219 
-224 TIEGDLLIAPGA
+224 
-236 EGSETILR
+236 
-244 DVTVTGTVRVLSGR
+244 
-258 EAQILIL
+258 
-265 GSSTLGALEVAGT
+265 

-354 DYHGGAPTF
+354 DYHGGAPAF

>member
-1 MRIRTL
+1 MRMKWFWRKGEQKRQAPEKQEKMAEPQHKQETHSRDWQERMALWEQERLKREGWLKEHPAQEAQFSYLRDMLSLDVLSFYNPCNGRYGVMDEDKNKTGGVWMRTPPVYDL
-7 ICGAA
+7 EQVTRLYQRLRDAGDDLGPEELRYAPDEVRRTVEKLGRHRRLYLRLCSERQLT
-12 AAALLAGSALA
+12 ALGDRKDAFLNQCRKEDIHLFLQRSRNVIQSLTDSMDY
-23 AEFPDTEGHWAGASI
+23 EIHVEKTE
-38 DRWSAAG
+38 R
-45 VIDGYAD
+45 
-52 GRFGPDDPIT
+52 DPLT
-62 RGQMAAIL
+62 GK
-70 DRLLGWTE
+70 E
-78 QAENGFQDM
+78 
-87 TGGEWYA
+87 TGGEITLCPA
-94 GAVLRA
+94 KEPEEVKGARGDSEGREKHIDEEIRQMFRA
-100 NAAGVLS
+100 NEERL
-107 GSAGFAR
+107 
-114 PEDPITRQEAVV
+114 RQK
-126 MLERALALEYD
+126 LFALAQTLE
-137 GEGRTFGDEA
+137 
-147 QIGGWARE
+147 
-155 AVNTLS
+155 
-161 GLGLVTGAD
+161 
-170 NGNFEPLR
+170 P
-178 SITRAETMAVLDRA
+178 
-192 VGGYYDQAGV
+192 
-202 YTQGSSGVAALV
+202 
-214 TAPGV
+214 
-219 TLQNL
+219 
-224 TIEGDLLIAPGA
+224 
-236 EGSETILR
+236 
-244 DVTVTGTVRVLSGR
+244 
-258 EAQILIL
+258 
-265 GSSTLGALEVAGT
+265 

-354 DYHGGAPTF
+354 DYHGGAPAF

-441 APPMD
+441 APPID

>member
-1 MRIRTL
+1 MDEDKNKTGGVWMRTPPVYDLEQVIRLYQRLRDAGDALGPEELHYAPDEVRRTVETL
-7 ICGAA
+7 GRHRRLYLRLCSERQLT
-12 AAALLAGSALA
+12 ALGVRKDAFLNQCRKEDIHLFLQRSRNVIRSLTDSMDY
-23 AEFPDTEGHWAGASI
+23 EIHVEKTE
-38 DRWSAAG
+38 R
-45 VIDGYAD
+45 
-52 GRFGPDDPIT
+52 DPLT
-62 RGQMAAIL
+62 GK
-70 DRLLGWTE
+70 E
-78 QAENGFQDM
+78 
-87 TGGEWYA
+87 TGGEITLCPA
-94 GAVLRA
+94 KEPEEVKGARGDSEGREKHIDEEIRQMFRA
-100 NAAGVLS
+100 NEERL
-107 GSAGFAR
+107 
-114 PEDPITRQEAVV
+114 RQK
-126 MLERALALEYD
+126 LFALAQTLE
-137 GEGRTFGDEA
+137 
-147 QIGGWARE
+147 
-155 AVNTLS
+155 
-161 GLGLVTGAD
+161 
-170 NGNFEPLR
+170 P
-178 SITRAETMAVLDRA
+178 
-192 VGGYYDQAGV
+192 
-202 YTQGSSGVAALV
+202 
-214 TAPGV
+214 
-219 TLQNL
+219 
-224 TIEGDLLIAPGA
+224 
-236 EGSETILR
+236 
-244 DVTVTGTVRVLSGR
+244 
-258 EAQILIL
+258 
-265 GSSTLGALEVAGT
+265 

-309 DDVFPV
+309 DNVFPV

-446 QGSRG
+446 LGSCG
-451 CSI
+451 GSI

>member
-1 MRIRTL
+1 MRMKWFWRK
-7 ICGAA
+7 GEQKRQAP
-12 AAALLAGSALA
+12 
-23 AEFPDTEGHWAGASI
+23 EKQEK
-38 DRWSAAG
+38 
-45 VIDGYAD
+45 
-52 GRFGPDDPIT
+52 
-62 RGQMAAIL
+62 MAAPQHKQETHSRDWQERMALWEQERLKREGWLKEHPAQEAQFSYLRDMLSL
-70 DRLLGWTE
+70 DVLSFYNPCNGRYGVMDEDKNKTGGVWMRTPPVYDLEQVTRLYQRLRDAGDDLGPEELRYAPDEVRRTVEKLGRHRRLYLRLCSERQLTALGVRKDAFLNQCRKEDIHLFLQRSRNVIQSLTDSMDYEIHVEKTE
-78 QAENGFQDM
+78 RDPLTGKE
-87 TGGEWYA
+87 TGGEITLCPA
-94 GAVLRA
+94 KEPEEVKGARGDSEGREKHIDEEIRQMFRA
-100 NAAGVLS
+100 NEERL
-107 GSAGFAR
+107 
-114 PEDPITRQEAVV
+114 RQK
-126 MLERALALEYD
+126 LFALAQTLE
-137 GEGRTFGDEA
+137 
-147 QIGGWARE
+147 
-155 AVNTLS
+155 
-161 GLGLVTGAD
+161 
-170 NGNFEPLR
+170 P
-178 SITRAETMAVLDRA
+178 
-192 VGGYYDQAGV
+192 
-202 YTQGSSGVAALV
+202 
-214 TAPGV
+214 
-219 TLQNL
+219 
-224 TIEGDLLIAPGA
+224 
-236 EGSETILR
+236 
-244 DVTVTGTVRVLSGR
+244 
-258 EAQILIL
+258 
-265 GSSTLGALEVAGT
+265 

-354 DYHGGAPTF
+354 DYHGGAPAF

-441 APPMD
+441 APPID

>member
-1 MRIRTL
+1 MRMKWFWRK
-7 ICGAA
+7 GEQKRQAP
-12 AAALLAGSALA
+12 
-23 AEFPDTEGHWAGASI
+23 EKQEK
-38 DRWSAAG
+38 
-45 VIDGYAD
+45 
-52 GRFGPDDPIT
+52 
-62 RGQMAAIL
+62 MAAPQHKQETHSRDWQERMALWEQERLKREGWLKEHPAQEAQFSYLRDMLSL
-70 DRLLGWTE
+70 DVLSFYNPCNGRYGVMDEDKNKTGGVWMRTPPVYDLEQVTRLYQRLRDAGDDLGPEELRYAPDEVRRTVEKLGRHRRLYLRLCSERQLTALGDRKDAFLNRCRKEDIHLFLQRSRNVIQSLTDSMDYEIHVEKTE
-78 QAENGFQDM
+78 RDPLTGKE
-87 TGGEWYA
+87 TGGEITLCPA
-94 GAVLRA
+94 KEPEEVKGARGDSEGREKHIDEEIRQMFCANEERLRQK
-100 NAAGVLS
+100 L
-107 GSAGFAR
+107 F
-114 PEDPITRQEAVV
+114 
-126 MLERALALEYD
+126 ALAQTLE
-137 GEGRTFGDEA
+137 
-147 QIGGWARE
+147 
-155 AVNTLS
+155 
-161 GLGLVTGAD
+161 
-170 NGNFEPLR
+170 P
-178 SITRAETMAVLDRA
+178 
-192 VGGYYDQAGV
+192 
-202 YTQGSSGVAALV
+202 
-214 TAPGV
+214 
-219 TLQNL
+219 
-224 TIEGDLLIAPGA
+224 
-236 EGSETILR
+236 
-244 DVTVTGTVRVLSGR
+244 
-258 EAQILIL
+258 
-265 GSSTLGALEVAGT
+265 

-376 GKSALIRRCQEYG
+376 GKSALIRRCREYG